1 MKSFSR
7 FLFAALAG
15 ALMVVSCGRK
25 SSVPAGEVF
34 SDEDRALMEEV
45 QARHDAFVDSLTALT
60 DIVDQNALYI
70 KYNRECRVFIAT
82 HKDSKALVDVLLQT
96 MPDGETPVFFDLK
109 DAILFNS
116 VYSHLSELYPDS
128 EHVKALGEVA
138 AARTEQM
145 ELQNKLDAAQQVG
158 YIDIALKNDNSE
170 VVRLSELDSRLIM
183 VYFWSLTDARQL
195 MYSRNI
201 LLPVYEKYHGR
212 GFEIY
217 SVSLDVDRASW
228 AKDVYEQK
236 YPWIQVNDPAGPVSS
251 YVGYYNIQ
259 SLPWAVFI
267 KDGEIV
273 PAQVGDKA
281 SLERFVASQL

>member
-7 FLFAALAG
+7 ILIAAVAG
-15 ALMVVSCGRK
+15 ALIVFSCNRK
-25 SSVPAGEVF
+25 SSAPAGEVF
-34 SDEDRALMEEV
+34 SAEDQALMEEV
-45 QARHDAFVDSLTALT
+45 QARHDAFVDSLAALT
-60 DIVDQNALYI
+60 DVMEQNALYI

-82 HKDSKALVDVLLQT
+82 HQDSKALVDVLLQT

-128 EHVKALGEVA
+128 EHVKVLGEVA

-145 ELQNKLDAAQQVG
+145 ELQNKLDAADEVG
-158 YIDIALKNDNSE
+158 YIDIALKDDNSE
-170 VVRLSELDSRLIM
+170 IVRLSEVEGRLKM
-183 VYFWSLTDARQL
+183 VYFWSMTDARQM

-201 LLPVYEKYHGR
+201 LLPVYEKYHSR

-236 YPWIQVNDPAGPVSS
+236 YPWVQVNDPAGPVSS

-273 PAQVGDKA
+273 PAQVGDQA
-281 SLERFVASQL
+281 SLEKFIASQL

>member
-7 FLFAALAG
+7 IFFAAVAG
-15 ALMVVSCGRK
+15 ALLLVSCGRK
-25 SSVPAGEVF
+25 SSAPAAEVF
-34 SDEDRALMEEV
+34 SAEDQALMEEV
-45 QARHDAFVDSLTALT
+45 QARHDAFVDSLSALT
-60 DIVDQNALYI
+60 DIMDQNALYI

-82 HKDSKALVDVLLQT
+82 HPDSKALVDVLLQT

-116 VYSHLSELYPDS
+116 VHSHLSELYPDS
-128 EHVKALGEVA
+128 EHVKKLGEA
-138 AARTEQM
+138 AAVRTEQM
-145 ELQNKLDAAQQVG
+145 ELQNKLDAAEQVG

-170 VVRLSELDSRLIM
+170 IVRLSEVEGRLIM
-183 VYFWSLTDARQL
+183 VYFWSLTDARQM
-195 MYSRNI
+195 MYSRNV
-201 LLPVYEKYHGR
+201 LLPVYEKFHSR

-236 YPWIQVNDPAGPVSS
+236 YPWVQVNDPAGPVSS

-273 PAQVGDKA
+273 PAQVGDQA
-281 SLERFVASQL
+281 SLEKFIASQL

>member
-7 FLFAALAG
+7 ILIAAAAG
-15 ALMVVSCGRK
+15 ALLVLSCGRK
-25 SSVPAGEVF
+25 SGAPAEEVF
-34 SDEDRALMEEV
+34 SDEDLALMEEV
-45 QARHDAFVDSLTALT
+45 QVRHDAFVDSLQVLT
-60 DIVDQNALYI
+60 DIKDVNALYI
-70 KYNRECRVFIAT
+70 QYVRECHLFIAT
-82 HKDSKALVDVLLQT
+82 HPDSKALVDVLLQV
-96 MPDGETPVFFDLK
+96 MPDGETPVFYDVK
-109 DAILFNS
+109 DAIQFS
-116 VYSHLSELYPDS
+116 TVYNHLSELYPDS
-128 EHVKALGEVA
+128 KHVQKLGEVA
-138 AARTEQM
+138 RSRMELL

-158 YIDIALKNDNSE
+158 YIDIALKNDNSD
-170 VVRLSELDSRLIM
+170 VVRLSEVEGKLVM
-183 VYFWSLTDARQL
+183 VYFWTLSDNRQM

-236 YPWIQVNDPAGPVSS
+236 FPWIQVNDPAGLMST
-251 YVGYYNIQ
+251 YIGYYNIQ

-267 KDGEIV
+267 KNGDIV

-281 SLERFVASQL
+281 SLEKFVASQL

>member
-7 FLFAALAG
+7 LFVAALAG
-15 ALMVVSCGRK
+15 ALLVVSCGRK
-25 SSVPAGEVF
+25 SSSPAGEAF

-45 QARHDAFVDSLTALT
+45 KASHDAFVDSLTALT
-60 DIVDQNALYI
+60 DILDQNALYI
-70 KYNRECRVFIAT
+70 NYNRQCRIFIAK
-82 HKDSKALVDVLLQT
+82 HPDSKALVDVLLQT
-96 MPDGETPVFFDLK
+96 MPDGETPVFYDLK

-128 EHVKALGEVA
+128 EHVKELGTYA
-138 AARTEQM
+138 AARMEQM
-145 ELQNKLDAAQQVG
+145 ELQFKLDAAEQVG
-158 YIDIALKNDNSE
+158 YIDIALKDDNSRI
-170 VVRLSELDSRLIM
+170 VRLSEVEGRLKM
-183 VYFWSLTDARQL
+183 VYFWSLTDSRQM
-195 MYSRNI
+195 MYSRNV
-201 LLPVYEKYHGR
+201 LLPIYEKYHGR

-236 YPWIQVNDPAGPVSS
+236 YPWVQVNDPAGPVSS

-281 SLERFVASQL
+281 SLEKFVASQL

>member
-7 FLFAALAG
+7 ILFVAVAA
-15 ALMVVSCGRK
+15 ALMVFSCGRK
-25 SSVPAGEVF
+25 SSAPAGEEF
-34 SDEDRALMEEV
+34 SAEDQALMEEV
-45 QARHDAFVDSLTALT
+45 QARHDAFVDSLVALT
-60 DIVDQNALYI
+60 DIMDQNALYI

-82 HKDSKALVDVLLQT
+82 HQDSKALVDVLLQT

-116 VYSHLSELYPDS
+116 VYRHLSELYPES
-128 EHVKALGEVA
+128 EHVKLLGEVA
-138 AARTEQM
+138 AARTDQM
-145 ELQNKLDAAQQVG
+145 ELQQKLDAAEQVG
-158 YIDIALKNDNSE
+158 YIDIALKDDNSKI
-170 VVRLSELDSRLIM
+170 VRLSEVEGRLKM
-183 VYFWSLTDARQL
+183 VYFWTMTDARQL

-201 LLPVYEKYHGR
+201 LLPVYEKFHSR

-217 SVSLDVDRASW
+217 SVSLDMDRAAW

-236 YPWIQVNDPAGPVSS
+236 YPWVQVNDPAGPVSS

-267 KDGEIV
+267 KNGEIV
-273 PAQVGDKA
+273 PAQVGDKD
-281 SLERFVASQL
+281 SLERFVAAQL

>member
-7 FLFAALAG
+7 LFVAALAG
-15 ALMVVSCGRK
+15 ALLVVSCGRK
-25 SSVPAGEVF
+25 SSSPAGETF

-45 QARHDAFVDSLTALT
+45 KASHDAFVDSLTALT
-60 DIVDQNALYI
+60 DILDQNALYI
-70 KYNRECRVFIAT
+70 NYNRQCRIFIAK
-82 HKDSKALVDVLLQT
+82 HPDSKALVDVLLQT
-96 MPDGETPVFFDLK
+96 MPDGETPVFYDLK

-128 EHVKALGEVA
+128 EHVKELGTYA
-138 AARTEQM
+138 AARMEQM
-145 ELQNKLDAAQQVG
+145 ELQFKLDAAEQVG
-158 YIDIALKNDNSE
+158 YIDIALKDDNSRI
-170 VVRLSELDSRLIM
+170 VRLSEVEGRLKM
-183 VYFWSLTDARQL
+183 VYFWSLTDSRQM
-195 MYSRNI
+195 MYSRNV
-201 LLPVYEKYHGR
+201 LLPIYEKYHGR

-236 YPWIQVNDPAGPVSS
+236 YPWVQVNDPAGPVSS

-273 PAQVGDKA
+273 PAEVGDQA
-281 SLERFVASQL
+281 SLEKFVASQL

>member
-7 FLFAALAG
+7 LFVAALAG
-15 ALMVVSCGRK
+15 ALLVVSCGRK
-25 SSVPAGEVF
+25 SSSPAGEAF

-45 QARHDAFVDSLTALT
+45 KASHDAFVDSLTALT
-60 DIVDQNALYI
+60 DILDQNALYI
-70 KYNRECRVFIAT
+70 NYNRQCRIFIAK
-82 HKDSKALVDVLLQT
+82 HPDSKALVDVLLQT
-96 MPDGETPVFFDLK
+96 MPDGETPVFYDLK

-128 EHVKALGEVA
+128 EHVKELGTYA
-138 AARTEQM
+138 AARMEQM
-145 ELQNKLDAAQQVG
+145 ELQFKLDAAEQVG
-158 YIDIALKNDNSE
+158 YIDIALKDDNSRI
-170 VVRLSELDSRLIM
+170 VRLSEVEGRLKM
-183 VYFWSLTDARQL
+183 VYFWSLTDSRQM
-195 MYSRNI
+195 MYSRNV
-201 LLPVYEKYHGR
+201 LLPIYEKYHGR

-236 YPWIQVNDPAGPVSS
+236 YPWVQVNDPAGPVSS

-273 PAQVGDKA
+273 PAEVGDQA
-281 SLERFVASQL
+281 SLEKFVASQL